1 MNHYQK
7 VIICIFRTLGVILVG
22 YALVMMVM
30 AVLLGMAIFAFV
42 PIMAAGLL
50 SYFGATPFSKIIT
63 IGLDD

>member
-7 VIICIFRTLGVILVG
+7 VIICIFRTLGVILIG

-30 AVLLGMAIFAFV
+30 AVLLGMAIFACV
-42 PIMAAGLL
+42 PTLAAGLV
-50 SYFGATPFSKIIT
+50 SYFGATPLSKIIT

>member
-7 VIICIFRTLGVILVG
+7 VIICIFRTLGVILIG
-22 YALVMMVM
+22 YTLVMMVM

-42 PIMAAGLL
+42 PALAAGLV
-50 SYFGATPFSKIIT
+50 SYFGAAPLSKIIT